1 MSMIG
6 QSISIGELA
15 RRADC
20 KPETVRYY
28 ERIGLLRDATR
39 TGGGQRRYGDDA
51 VRRLTFIRHARDFG
65 FSVESV
71 RELLAMSDQPDM
83 PCQEVDA
90 IATHHL
96 KKVESRLQRL
106 SILREELNGW
116 SHSVPVVKWKA
127 AESLRSSV
135 IISSVS
141 LKTRMEGLTTWV
153 STNATPHAPWLA
165 QRDIQKQHEH
175 QSDGEAQRGLF
186 LVPASMSFGNNLM
199 TDHIQHRPRCKGQ
212 PPGQ

>member
-1 MSMIG
+1 MGCKPCGNYSFKPCVRSFTMSMIG

-90 IATHHL
+90 TATHHL

-106 SILREELNGW
+106 SILREELQRMVTQCAGGK
-116 SHSVPVVKWKA
+116 VEA

-141 LKTRMEGLTTWV
+141 LKNRTEG
-153 STNATPHAPWLA
+153 
-165 QRDIQKQHEH
+165 
-175 QSDGEAQRGLF
+175 
-186 LVPASMSFGNNLM
+186 
-199 TDHIQHRPRCKGQ
+199 
-212 PPGQ
+212 